1 MVSARAPRTIHT
13 PWGSLTPAVDLAPLL
28 YMLVLYGVVYFL
40 PFGVFEAWTTGEDG
54 PAEWLQFAAYAGA
67 LLCSFRVLWQRRY
80 RWRSLQGL
88 AWLLLTLFL
97 FYVAGEEISW
107 GERIHGW
114 GLESL
119 RQINAQKESNLHNLP
134 ALQNYLHVSFISA
147 GLFFG
152 YAGWRWMPHIE
163 AWPARRYSLY
173 FLIVALFYTYF
184 DLSWISHAERIR
196 NDQEGIEL
204 LMALGLFL
212 HTRQW
217 AFSSA
222 SPEVAADPVAPE
234 PLD

>member
-1 MVSARAPRTIHT
+1 MVSTRPPRTIQT
-13 PWGSLTPAVDLAPLL
+13 AWGSLTPAVDLAPLV
-28 YMLVLYGVVYFL
+28 YMLVLYGLVYFL

-54 PAEWLQFAAYAGA
+54 PVEWLQFAAYAGA
-67 LLCSFRVLWQRRY
+67 LVCSLRVLWQRRR

-107 GERIHGW
+107 GERIHGF
-114 GLESL
+114 GVEAL

-152 YAGWRWMPHIE
+152 YAGWRWMPQIE

-204 LMALGLFL
+204 LMSMGLFL
-212 HTRQW
+212 HTRAW
-217 AFSSA
+217 AFRPA
-222 SPEVAADPVAPE
+222 PAVKADPTPAAPM
-234 PLD
+234 D